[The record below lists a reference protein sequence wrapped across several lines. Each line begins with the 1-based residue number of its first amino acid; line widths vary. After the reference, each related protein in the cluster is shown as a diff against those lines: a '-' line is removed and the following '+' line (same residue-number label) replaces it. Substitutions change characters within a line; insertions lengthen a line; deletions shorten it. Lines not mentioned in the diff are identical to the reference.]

1 MERDLDALTNRRFDV
16 LVIGGGIYGACIA
29 RDAALRG
36 LSVALIEKSDFCS
49 GTSHN
54 SLKIVHGG
62 IRYLQHLD
70 FKRVRESI
78 LERRT
83 WLSIAP
89 HLVRPLK
96 FVIPTQG
103 HLTRGPLALQAAI
116 LLHRSL
122 GLDWNKGMP
131 AEARIPTGRVAGRAT
146 LRANIPGLPLDG
158 LTGAASWHDG
168 QVVDADRVVIECLQ
182 SAVDHGASVA
192 NYLEAGSL
200 MVSNGRA
207 HGVSAV
213 DHAGNR
219 EIEIKARVT
228 VNASGPWIQKFLQR
242 SLGGAASPLPPLAKN
257 MNIVTRQLLPD
268 YGVGIPS
275 KRSSDAVIGEESRL
289 FFITPWKDVS
299 AIGTTHFPYEGDPD
313 DYQVTDREIAEFVDE
328 INESYPPARL
338 TLDDVL
344 YVYSGLTP
352 AEPETTKGEV
362 GRSKHAEIID
372 HESRNGCE
380 GLISAIGVK
389 YTTGRLVAERVV
401 SLAQK
406 KLGVEGFERKAREVR
421 LPGAEGWAPAA
432 QKDIPDE
439 SGIPAVS
446 DLLARYGS
454 RPPAG
459 LAGGDASF
467 SRAFAACVH
476 NAVEQEMALNLEDF
490 LLRRN
495 DFAAR
500 GKLTEPMVRLAA
512 ETMGAKLNWSAV
524 EVEARQGRLI
534 ASIRYLAA
542 SGSASEASVRGD
554 CTRPL

>member
-1 MERDLDALTNRRFDV
+1 
-16 LVIGGGIYGACIA
+16 
-29 RDAALRG
+29 
-36 LSVALIEKSDFCS
+36 
-49 GTSHN
+49 
-54 SLKIVHGG
+54 
-62 IRYLQHLD
+62 
-70 FKRVRESI
+70 
-78 LERRT
+78 
-83 WLSIAP
+83 
-89 HLVRPLK
+89 
-96 FVIPTQG
+96 
-103 HLTRGPLALQAAI
+103 
-116 LLHRSL
+116 
-122 GLDWNKGMP
+122 
-131 AEARIPTGRVAGRAT
+131 
-146 LRANIPGLPLDG
+146 
-158 LTGAASWHDG
+158 
-168 QVVDADRVVIECLQ
+168 
-182 SAVDHGASVA
+182 
-192 NYLEAGSL
+192 
-200 MVSNGRA
+200 
-207 HGVSAV
+207 
-213 DHAGNR
+213 
-219 EIEIKARVT
+219 
-228 VNASGPWIQKFLQR
+228 
-242 SLGGAASPLPPLAKN
+242 

-313 DYQVTDREIAEFVDE
+313 DYRVTDREIAEFVDE

-372 HESRNGCE
+372 HESRDGCE

-389 YTTGRLVAERVV
+389 YTTSRLVAERVV

-406 KLGVEGFERKAREVR
+406 KLRVEGFERKAREVR
-421 LPGAEGWAPAA
+421 LPGAEGWAPGAEE
-432 QKDIPDE
+432 DVPDE

-459 LAGGDASF
+459 LAGKDASF
-467 SRAFAACVH
+467 SRVFAACAQT
-476 NAVEQEMALNLEDF
+476 AVEREMALNLEDF

-512 ETMGAKLNWSAV
+512 ETMGAKLNWSAA
-524 EVEARQGRLI
+524 EVEARQEKLI

-542 SGSASEASVRGD
+542 SGSASEVIVR
-554 CTRPL
+554 